1 VKSSEYI
8 PALRY
13 HFLTP
18 IYDVFIKWVV
28 PEKKVKNRTVELAQL
43 KSDDNVLDFG
53 CGTGTLL
60 QLLREKYPDAECSGV
75 DNDPRMLQVAEE
87 KLWGIPK
94 VQLVEYAGY
103 SLPFTDNSFNA
114 VVSTWVFHHLTNEQ
128 KTQAFTEIYRVLKP
142 HGKFVVADWGKPQN
156 GLMKFLFFI
165 LQIVDNFET
174 TQVNFEGRLPE
185 FIQAANFRNVE
196 IVGNQSTL
204 LGTLTYYTAT
214 K

>member
-1 VKSSEYI
+1 MKSSEYI

-18 IYDVFIKWVV
+18 IYDVFIKLVV
-28 PEKKVKNRTVELAQL
+28 PEKKVKTQTVELAQL
-43 KSDDNVLDFG
+43 KPDDNVLDFG

-60 QLLREKYPDAECSGV
+60 QLLKEKYPDVECAGI
-75 DNDPRMLQVAEE
+75 DNDPRMLKVAKER
-87 KLWGIPK
+87 LLGIPK
-94 VQLVEYAGY
+94 VQLVEYAGH

-128 KTQAFTEIYRVLKP
+128 KTQAFTEIHRVLKP
-142 HGKFVVADWGKPQN
+142 NGKLVVADWGKPQN
-156 GLMKFLFFI
+156 GLMKLLFFI

-174 TQVNFEGRLPE
+174 TQINLEGRLPE
-185 FIQAANFRNVE
+185 FMQAVDLRNVE

-204 LGTLTYYTAT
+204 LGTLTYYTAS

>member
-1 VKSSEYI
+1 MKSTEYI

-18 IYDVFIKWVV
+18 IYDVFIKSVV
-28 PEKKVKNRTVELAQL
+28 PEKKVKTRTVELAQL
-43 KSDDNVLDFG
+43 KPDDNVLDFG

-60 QLLREKYPDAECSGV
+60 QFLKEKHPATECTGV
-75 DNDPRMLQVAEE
+75 DNDPRMMKVAKE
-87 KLWGIPK
+87 KLSRVSK
-94 VQLVEYAGY
+94 VQLVEYAGH
-103 SLPFTDNSFNA
+103 SLPFIDNSFNA

-128 KTQAFTEIYRVLKP
+128 KAQAFTEIYRVLKP
-142 HGKFVVADWGKPQN
+142 NGKFVVADWGKPQN

-165 LQIVDNFET
+165 LRIVDNFEA

-185 FIQAANFRNVE
+185 FMRAANFRNVE

>member
-1 VKSSEYI
+1 MKNSEYI

-18 IYDVFIKWVV
+18 IYDVFIKRVV
-28 PEKKVKNRTVELAQL
+28 PEKKVKTRTVELAQL
-43 KSDDNVLDFG
+43 KPDDNVLDFG

-60 QLLREKYPDAECSGV
+60 QLLREKHPDAECSGV
-75 DNDPRMLQVAEE
+75 DNDPRMLQVAKE

-94 VQLVEYAGY
+94 VQLVEYAGH
-103 SLPFTDNSFNA
+103 SLPFTDNSFNV
-114 VVSTWVFHHLTNEQ
+114 VVSTWVFHHLTNGQ
-128 KTQAFTEIYRVLKP
+128 KTQAFTEIHRVLKP
-142 HGKFVVADWGKPQN
+142 HGKLVVADWGKPQN
-156 GLMKFLFFI
+156 VLMKFLFFI

-174 TQVNFEGRLPE
+174 TQANFEGRLPE

-196 IVGNQSTL
+196 VIGNQSTL